1 MSEGSRGPRQTGL
14 GLGDLRQEP
23 KEQASGRPS
32 AVPTLRR
39 AHAPL
44 QSAWSHVPQNQGAL
58 GVSSPSSGISPTR
71 VRRHRWDMTC
81 SQRRSRDQSP
91 GPKTQSSVIFPHNI
105 PEVSEAASEG
115 ARGLRDGTRVVAGP
129 GSASTRG
136 SVHLTSVWSCSPR
149 REQVLRRLQGGSQ
162 EGPGALCTERVLG
175 HSAKSRRG
183 ATRRQDTLPG
193 ATDAHGS

>member
-1 MSEGSRGPRQTGL
+1 MKESLLRPCCPQEGEELSEGSRGPRQTGL

-44 QSAWSHVPQNQGAL
+44 QSSWNHVPQNQGAL

-136 SVHLTSVWSCSPR
+136 SVHLTSV
-149 REQVLRRLQGGSQ
+149 
-162 EGPGALCTERVLG
+162 
-175 HSAKSRRG
+175 
-183 ATRRQDTLPG
+183 
-193 ATDAHGS
+193 